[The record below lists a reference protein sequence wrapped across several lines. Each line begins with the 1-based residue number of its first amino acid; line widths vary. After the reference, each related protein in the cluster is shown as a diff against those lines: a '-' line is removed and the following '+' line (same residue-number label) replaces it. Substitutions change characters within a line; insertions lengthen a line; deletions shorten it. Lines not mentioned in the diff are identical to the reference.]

1 MHDDL
6 PFWKKKRLG
15 EMTPEEWES
24 LCDGC
29 GRCCLIKLED
39 EDTSEIVYTRVACQL
54 LDIGACRCQSYE
66 TRHQEVS
73 DCVQLTPEGAAN
85 LEWLPKSCAYR
96 KVARGEDLAWWHPL
110 ISGSQETVHEA
121 GISVRDYAV
130 SEDKAR
136 RRYERYL
143 LKWE

>member
-6 PFWKKKRLG
+6 PFWKKKRLD
-15 EMTPEEWES
+15 EMTPDEWES

-54 LDIGACRCQSYE
+54 LDIGACRCGSYE

-73 DCVQLTPEGAAN
+73 DCVQLTPERAAN

-96 KVARGEDLAWWHPL
+96 KVAHGEDLAWWHPL